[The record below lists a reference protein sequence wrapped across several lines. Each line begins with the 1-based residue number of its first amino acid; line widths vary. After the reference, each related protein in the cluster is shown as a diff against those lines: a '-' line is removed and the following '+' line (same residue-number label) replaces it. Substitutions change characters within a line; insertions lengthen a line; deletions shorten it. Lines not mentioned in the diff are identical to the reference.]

1 MSKRISEYAK
11 YLINQNIEKGDRV
24 LIRLDNSINFII
36 SFLAIVRIGAIA
48 IPSSILLKPNELDF
62 IINNSQPKAV
72 ITESLISFFKK
83 KV

>member
-36 SFLAIVRIGAIA
+36 SFWL
-48 IPSSILLKPNELDF
+48 SLELE
-62 IINNSQPKAV
+62 Q
-72 ITESLISFFKK
+72 
-83 KV
+83 